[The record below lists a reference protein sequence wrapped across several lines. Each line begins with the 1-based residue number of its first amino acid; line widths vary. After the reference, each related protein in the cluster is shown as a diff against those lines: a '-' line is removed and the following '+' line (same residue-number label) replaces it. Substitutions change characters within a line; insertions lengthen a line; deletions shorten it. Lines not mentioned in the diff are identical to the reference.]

1 MLMTIVLL
9 VVSGGLAG
17 FMVNR
22 LYVMAVDR
30 AINVKGQ
37 HYDRTANPFQFW
49 FFVGSAC
56 FGLLFGLLLF
66 VASIAMLAK
75 GI

>member
-1 MLMTIVLL
+1 MFMTIVLL
-9 VVSGGLAG
+9 VVSGGLAA

-22 LYVMAVDR
+22 LYVLAVFK

-37 HYDRTANPFQFW
+37 HYEKEANPFQFW
-49 FFVGSAC
+49 FWVGAAC
-56 FGLLFGLLLF
+56 FGLVFGTALFI
-66 VASIAMLAK
+66 AAIAMLMQ

>member
-9 VVSGGLAG
+9 AVSGGLAG

-22 LYVMAVDR
+22 LYVMAVYK
-30 AINVKGQ
+30 AINVKRQ
-37 HYDRTANPFQFW
+37 HYDRTADPFQFW
-49 FFVGSAC
+49 FFVGGAI
-56 FGLLFGLLLF
+56 FGLAFGLLLF
-66 VASIAMLAK
+66 GLSVAMLAH

>member
-1 MLMTIVLL
+1 MLIAITLL
-9 VVSGGLAG
+9 VVSGGVAG

-22 LYVMAVDR
+22 LYVMAAYK

-37 HYDRTANPFQFW
+37 HYDRAADPFQFW

-56 FGLLFGLLLF
+56 FGLLFGL
-66 VASIAMLAK
+66 
-75 GI
+75 GIFGLSSAAIFGFL